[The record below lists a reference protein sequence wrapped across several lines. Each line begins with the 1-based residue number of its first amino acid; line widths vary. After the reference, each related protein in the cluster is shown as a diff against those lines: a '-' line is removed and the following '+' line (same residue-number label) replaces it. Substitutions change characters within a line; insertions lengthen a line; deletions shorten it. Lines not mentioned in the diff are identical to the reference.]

1 VTPAEIATLVAEQV
15 TAYVATRSD
24 APRVALQG
32 RAATLGPELTRLI
45 DVPVDTGTGASET
58 QPVPS
63 PHVAVVWLD
72 DGGTARDERLAL
84 LRETARL
91 LHPGGRLVVVGYV
104 VTPPGGAANPSI
116 AALIQDLHEATGTMV
131 HLEELRSFRCGVQPW
146 SRGVLLG
153 LTYLHT
159 GRI

>member
-1 VTPAEIATLVAEQV
+1 MTPAEIATLVAEQV

-24 APRVALQG
+24 APRVALPG

-45 DVPVDTGTGASET
+45 DVPVDVGTGGTET
-58 QPVPS
+58 RPVPS

-84 LRETARL
+84 LREAARL

-104 VTPPGGAANPSI
+104 VTPPGGAVNPS
-116 AALIQDLHEATGTMV
+116 LGVLLEELHEATGMMV
-131 HLEELRSFRCGVQPW
+131 HLEELRSFRCAPQAW

-159 GRI
+159 ERI